1 MSASDRAKQPD
12 VTPFGDELARAAALF
27 LEENQWFDGL
37 GAIVRAHRDYTGHGL
52 FHDHATGDFFL
63 ARSLDSLPRERLL
76 TFPDEP
82 GFTRWLAGQ
91 TDLALSGH
99 VPTGMPQFDLDP
111 GNQRITR
118 QLILDH
124 LARKDTA

>member
-1 MSASDRAKQPD
+1 MNAQSARKPD
-12 VTPFGDELARAAALF
+12 VTPFGDELARAAARF

-52 FHDHATGDFFL
+52 FHDHATGEFFL
-63 ARSLDSLPRERLL
+63 ARSLDSLPGESIFI
-76 TFPDEP
+76 FPDEP
-82 GFTRWLAGQ
+82 GFTQWLAAQ

-99 VPTGMPQFDLDP
+99 IPIGLPQFDLDP
-111 GNQRITR
+111 DNQRITR

-124 LARKDTA
+124 LAREDTG